1 MKNRSL
7 PTAMLFMVLTAMTA
21 CSNKDTIESDLGIRG
36 APDWVNEG
44 TQAVDDEEG
53 RYIHGVAFAPP
64 LNDESL
70 QTATADGRARAEVA
84 RVVSSF
90 ISSTLNDYSASSGDA
105 AASSIEQTV
114 THSTQTALNGSK
126 IKGRWKDENTGN
138 IYSFAEMDMQALDGA
153 IKAAAKLSD
162 NFKKFYASHATA
174 NFERFVEG
182 TQVKGN
188 QVEGTQP

>member
-1 MKNRSL
+1 MMNRSL
-7 PTAMLFMVLTAMTA
+7 PAAMLFMALVALTA
-21 CSNKDTIESDLGIRG
+21 CSSKETIESDMGISG

-44 TQAVDDEEG
+44 TQAVDDDDG
-53 RYIHGVAFAPP
+53 RYIQGVAFAPP

-70 QTATADGRARAEVA
+70 QTSTADGRARAEVA

-90 ISSTLNDYSASSGDA
+90 ISSTLNDYSASTGDA

-114 THSTQTALNGSK
+114 TSSTQTALNGSK
-126 IKGRWKDENTGN
+126 IKGRWKDESTGN
-138 IYSFAEMDMQALDGA
+138 IYSFAEMDMNALDAA
-153 IKAAAKLSD
+153 IKAAGKLSE

-182 TQVKGN
+182 KQVKGN
-188 QVEGTQP
+188 QVEGIGQ